1 MANAVQPL
9 AGPPCS
15 EQDQLSPQPSTGVSL
30 RLLAM
35 GLPLGEAMQ
44 GRKEI
49 PILALE
55 WPVTMAEKLC
65 QLVLLSS

>member
-1 MANAVQPL
+1 
-9 AGPPCS
+9 
-15 EQDQLSPQPSTGVSL
+15 
-30 RLLAM
+30 M

-44 GRKEI
+44 GHKKI
-49 PILALE
+49 PILGLE